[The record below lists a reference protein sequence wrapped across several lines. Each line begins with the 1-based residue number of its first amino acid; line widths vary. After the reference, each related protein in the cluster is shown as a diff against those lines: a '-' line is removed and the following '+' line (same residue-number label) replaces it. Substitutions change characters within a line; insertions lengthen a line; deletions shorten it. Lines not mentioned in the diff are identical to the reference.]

1 MNDESGGFDES
12 TLTLSASGPAIV
24 ETRTTDDGV
33 EITETR
39 ETELSAS
46 FEVDAEELNTLG
58 NVYRA
63 GVVLASSDV
72 AEYVLERLD
81 VAAGETYRVRDTD
94 AWSVT
99 VAGRVDEYA
108 EVALAAADDR
118 RGSRSKV
125 LTTAASILDTLA
137 EEYAT
142 DDRPVLALYDLVTTT
157 ETAAFDPDAVA
168 RRLLDDAA
176 DSVATK
182 AAATV
187 AEEVEADD

>member
-1 MNDESGGFDES
+1 MNDGSGGFDES

-46 FEVDAEELNTLG
+46 FEVDAEELNTVG
-58 NVYRA
+58 DVYRA

-81 VAAGETYRVRDTD
+81 VGAGETYRVPDTD

-118 RGSRSKV
+118 RASRSKE
-125 LTTAASILDTLA
+125 LKTAAEILDTFA
-137 EEYAT
+137 DEYAT
-142 DDRPVLALYDLVTTT
+142 SDRPLLALYDLVTTT
-157 ETAAFDPDAVA
+157 ETTAFDPDAVA

-176 DSVATK
+176 DSVAL
-182 AAATV
+182 AAAETV

>member
-46 FEVDAEELNTLG
+46 FEIDAEELDTVG
-58 NVYRA
+58 DVYRA

-81 VAAGETYRVRDTD
+81 VAAGETYRVPDTD

-108 EVALAAADDR
+108 EVALAAANDR

-142 DDRPVLALYDLVTTT
+142 DDRPLLALYDLVTTT
-157 ETAAFDPDAVA
+157 ETTAFDPDTVA
-168 RRLLDDAA
+168 RRLLDDES

-182 AAATV
+182 AAETV
-187 AEEVEADD
+187 AEEAADD

>member
-46 FEVDAEELNTLG
+46 FEVDAEELNTVG
-58 NVYRA
+58 DVYRA
-63 GVVLASSDV
+63 GVVLPSSDV
-72 AEYVLERLD
+72 AEYVLEQ
-81 VAAGETYRVRDTD
+81 VAPEAGETYRVPDTD
-94 AWSVT
+94 TWSVT

-118 RGSRSKV
+118 RGSRSKT
-125 LTTAASILDTLA
+125 LITAAKILDTFA

-142 DDRPVLALYDLVTTT
+142 DDRPLLALYDLVTTT
-157 ETAAFDPDAVA
+157 ETTAFDPDTVA
-168 RRLLDDAA
+168 RRLLDDEA
-176 DSVATK
+176 DSVAL